1 MNRLLL
7 CGFLLAVL
15 ALPCGAGA
23 EIYVYVDQNGV
34 SHYTNAPTDGR
45 YKKARL
51 ETLNTPPSTGLSA
64 REAWQRARRGGVAP
78 NPAAYERHIRR
89 AALSH
94 EIDPLLI
101 KAIIRNESNF
111 DAFAVSTKGAQ
122 GLMQLMPD
130 TARKM
135 RVRNS
140 FDPMQNIY
148 GGARYLRT
156 LLNSYDGNLALS
168 LAAYNAGPGNVVK
181 NGPLPRIPE
190 TREYVRRV
198 IQSYRSYQQNAG
210 AAVSAP
216 VSLSTNIKVGKL
228 VTVN

>member
-7 CGFLLAVL
+7 YSLLLA
-15 ALPCGAGA
+15 ALSLPYGAAA

-51 ETLNTPPSTGLSA
+51 EAISTPSSTGMSA
-64 REAWQRARRGGVAP
+64 REAWQRSRRGGVVQSP
-78 NPAAYERHIRR
+78 TAYEHHIRK

-94 EIDPLLI
+94 EIDPLLL

-111 DAFAVSTKGAQ
+111 DPFAVSTKGAQ

-130 TARKM
+130 TARRM

-181 NGPLPRIPE
+181 NGSLPRIPE

-210 AAVSAP
+210 GTP